1 MVTATQEWLNCCDL
15 LVINFYIMNT
25 LTPGKTMFLEILS
38 GKLFFFNQEFAGKS
52 RVAHPSDKNLQKV
65 KKVWWFSG
73 RVPFYSISPI
83 NANFIFDLI
92 QISSPPSGF
101 LRGEHGCISRLY
113 TSTTVTHGFAK
124 HPISSFY
131 TIPSDVPLAANSLAT
146 ALWDPVEPEF
156 SGDKSR
162 HNEHPNPQKTLFL
175 GRAGSRCFLYPRISR
190 KVASSSPVWQ
200 KVEKVR
206 VSAGFC
212 SLLRGPDHMAKSRY
226 KSLDFVNIAGVD
238 LRHLKH

>member
-1 MVTATQEWLNCCDL
+1 M
-15 LVINFYIMNT
+15 
-25 LTPGKTMFLEILS
+25 
-38 GKLFFFNQEFAGKS
+38 
-52 RVAHPSDKNLQKV
+52 
-65 KKVWWFSG
+65 
-73 RVPFYSISPI
+73 PFYSISPI

-101 LRGEHGCISRLY
+101 LRGEHGCISRSY

-124 HPISSFY
+124 HPILSFY

-162 HNEHPNPQKTLFL
+162 HNEHPNPPKNAVFGASGLQIFFFTQEFPEK
-175 GRAGSRCFLYPRISR
+175 SR
-190 KVASSSPVWQ
+190 VAHPSD
-200 KVEKVR
+200 KKLKKVR

-212 SLLRGPDHMAKSRY
+212 PLLRGPDHMGSSPFK
-226 KSLDFVNIAGVD
+226 
-238 LRHLKH
+238 